1 MNRSILLSI
10 AVLIIISLI
19 IGLWVILYPQ
29 SLSTKQGFG
38 IYLAEND
45 KLIISDKE
53 IISYND
59 LSYELELTDEGVD
72 RIKALD
78 VPMSGKPFAAKL
90 GEKTI
95 YEGSFWVPWSSQSY
109 SGIVINILSIQNN
122 NIKLEQGYP
131 SSSFFEGADLR
142 DNSELS
148 NHFRSLQKLR

>member
-19 IGLWVILYPQ
+19 IGLWFILYLQ

-78 VPMSGKPFAAKL
+78 VPMSGKTL
-90 GEKTI
+90 CGEI
-95 YEGSFWVPWSSQSY
+95 G
-109 SGIVINILSIQNN
+109 
-122 NIKLEQGYP
+122 
-131 SSSFFEGADLR
+131 
-142 DNSELS
+142 
-148 NHFRSLQKLR
+148 